1 MPAAGSRS
9 KTTALRTRGPVVAVV
24 GRANVGKSTLV
35 NRFLGRRES
44 IEHPEPGVTRDPRGY
59 PMEWGSVAFTIVDTG
74 GWEPRARGLTAK
86 VVAQAERAARAA
98 HLIVFVVDATT
109 GPTADDIAV
118 AKTLRRAPVPVIVVA
133 NKVDSPSVEAELFAF
148 ERLGLGR
155 PLPVSALHGRASGD
169 VLDVIVSHV
178 RDIELPEEPEGE
190 PEIGVAIAGRPNVG
204 KSSLFNRLA
213 GTDRS
218 IVDEAPGTTRD
229 AVDEVIS
236 AGGTRFRFVDTAG
249 IRRKVKNASGPEY
262 YGLVRSLRA
271 VDEADVVIIVIDAK
285 EGPTEQDQKIAQRVA
300 DSGRAAVV
308 VLNKWDLVD
317 EDQRMFLEREVE
329 EKLHFVS
336 WAPLLRTSALT
347 GRGVERILPAVR
359 RVRESWDTR
368 VPTAQLNAWLR
379 EVEDRIPLGGRG
391 PRPTKLRYATMAR
404 TRPPEVVLFSTGS
417 VSDQAVRALERRL
430 RERFGF
436 EGTPIKVVVRARP
449 KRYGVRGR

>member
-1 MPAAGSRS
+1 VPAAGSRS
-9 KTTALRTRGPVVAVV
+9 KVAVRSRGPVVAVV

-35 NRFLGRRES
+35 NRFLGRREA
-44 IEHPEPGVTRDPRGY
+44 IEHHEPGVTRDPRGY
-59 PMEWGSVAFTIVDTG
+59 PMEWGSVAFTVVDTG
-74 GWEPRARGLTAK
+74 GWEPRAKGLTAK

-118 AKTLRRAPVPVIVVA
+118 AKTLRRASVAVVVVA
-133 NKVDSPSVEAELFAF
+133 NKVDSPAAEAELFAF
-148 ERLGLGR
+148 ERLGLGA

-169 VLDVIVSHV
+169 VLDVIIAHLSDVE
-178 RDIELPEEPEGE
+178 IAAETEGE
-190 PEIGVAIAGRPNVG
+190 PEIGVAIVGRPNVG

-213 GTDRS
+213 GSERS
-218 IVDEAPGTTRD
+218 IVDETPGTTRD
-229 AVDEVIS
+229 AVDEVITS
-236 AGGTRFRFVDTAG
+236 DGTRFRFVDTAG

-271 VDEADVVIIVIDAK
+271 VDEADVVVVVVDAK

-317 EDQRMFLEREVE
+317 EDQRKFLEREVE
-329 EKLHFVS
+329 DKLHFVS

-347 GRGVERILPAVR
+347 GRGIDRILPAVR
-359 RVRESWDTR
+359 TVRESWDKR
-368 VPTAQLNAWLR
+368 IPTAALNAWLR

-391 PRPTKLRYATMAR
+391 TKPTKIRYVTMAR

-417 VSDQAVRALERRL
+417 VSAQASRALERRL

-436 EGTPIKVVVRARP
+436 EGTPIRVVVRARP
-449 KRYGVRGR
+449 KRGPDRGR